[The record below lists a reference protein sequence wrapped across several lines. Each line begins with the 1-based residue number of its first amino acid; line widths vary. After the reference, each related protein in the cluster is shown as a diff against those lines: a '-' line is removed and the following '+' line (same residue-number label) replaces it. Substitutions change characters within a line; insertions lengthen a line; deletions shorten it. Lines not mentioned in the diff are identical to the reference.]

1 MTIGAGAGVVV
12 RGRVILIM
20 IDTSHVMSDLCL
32 DCGQSQT

>member
-1 MTIGAGAGVVV
+1 M

-32 DCGQSQT
+32 VTWPGLGQDCEQSQT